1 MATLREFVI
10 FQSTLAAGNTVRDHL
25 ENPAIIGS
33 GAGFIYSKEP
43 IQVSESEILQIADTE
58 ILGSNEREN
67 LIMETEGIVLQM
79 DESEI
84 LEVEDG
90 DN

>member
-1 MATLREFVI
+1 MATLRQFLIE
-10 FQSTLAAGNTVRDHL
+10 QSSLPVGNTVRDHL
-25 ENPAIIGS
+25 EHPATIG
-33 GAGFIYSKEP
+33 GGGGFIYSKEP
-43 IQVSESEILQIADTE
+43 IQVSDNEILQVTDTE
-58 ILGSNEREN
+58 LLGINVTENLVIERESV
-67 LIMETEGIVLQM
+67 ILQL